1 MGQLIDAMLEG
12 GLDPLLKIV
21 TKDSKITLFFF
32 FINFYIV
39 ETLYIPVTVINSDN
53 AVEVSMIN

>member
-32 FINFYIV
+32 LSISILLRRFIYQ
-39 ETLYIPVTVINSDN
+39 LLS
-53 AVEVSMIN
+53 